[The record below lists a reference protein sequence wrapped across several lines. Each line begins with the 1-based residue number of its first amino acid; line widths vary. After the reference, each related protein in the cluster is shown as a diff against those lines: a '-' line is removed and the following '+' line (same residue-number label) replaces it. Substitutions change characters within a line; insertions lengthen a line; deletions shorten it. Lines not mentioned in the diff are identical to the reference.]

1 MIRGGRRSLTNQNL
15 LMYSWGMTTQTE
27 PTVER
32 AARLFH
38 ALSDE
43 KRLRIIE
50 VLRGGERCVCDLVDV
65 LDAGQ
70 SLLSF
75 HLKTLKAAGLVSDR
89 KQGRWSYY
97 RLNAE
102 PFEEV
107 EAVAAALRAD
117 AERAADSTC
126 CG

>member
-1 MIRGGRRSLTNQNL
+1 
-15 LMYSWGMTTQTE
+15 MTTQTE
-27 PTVER
+27 PATER

-89 KQGRWSYY
+89 RQGRWSYY

-107 EAVAAALRAD
+107 EAIAAALRAD
-117 AERAADSTC
+117 AERTADSTC

>member
-1 MIRGGRRSLTNQNL
+1 ML
-15 LMYSWGMTTQTE
+15 GMTTRTE
-27 PTVER
+27 PDVAR

-43 KRLRIIE
+43 KRLRIVE
-50 VLRGGERCVCDLVDV
+50 QLRGGECCVCDLVDA

-75 HLKTLKAAGLVSDR
+75 HLKTLKSAGLVSDR

-107 EAVAAALRAD
+107 EELAALLRAD
-117 AERAADSTC
+117 AERTADSNC

>member
-1 MIRGGRRSLTNQNL
+1 
-15 LMYSWGMTTQTE
+15 MTTQTE

-89 KQGRWSYY
+89 EQGRWSYY

-107 EAVAAALRAD
+107 EAIAAALRTD
-117 AERAADSTC
+117 AERTADSTC

>member
-1 MIRGGRRSLTNQNL
+1 
-15 LMYSWGMTTQTE
+15 MTTITE

-107 EAVAAALRAD
+107 EAIAAALRAD
-117 AERAADSTC
+117 AERTADSPC